1 MLKMKR
7 RIRRDGDMARCQ
19 KWPAQKTTKIPV
31 KMSPGS
37 QQSHQLTPRRPL
49 PAPQAPC
56 PKDQSQ
62 GIVIKPN
69 HAPNVQ
75 AKLHAK
81 PQQLTNWQQ
90 ATPQP
95 VGQPANVGKANKAA
109 IVCIPREGD
118 DEAKRR
124 AADDDPKDHG
134 QPPRVAAS
142 SVKLA
147 HSAASASADS
157 ATVWTREW
165 THRIPYCQKTR
176 EGARHTHTDTQGRP
190 QGPTHTGTTGH
201 RPIHSPEQNR
211 TRLSEGQRPSP
222 APTPPRLPSGRR
234 PQGRPPARPP
244 QPERPGPM
252 APTRPPPPP
261 SGPRA
266 CLSHMVCETKGAG
279 TAPTR
284 PAMRPT

>member
-7 RIRRDGDMARCQ
+7 RIRRGSGIARCQ

-62 GIVIKPN
+62 GIVIKPD

-81 PQQLTNWQQ
+81 PQQHPNQQQ

-95 VGQPANVGKANKAA
+95 VEQPTSVGNAKRAA
-109 IVCIPREGD
+109 TVCIPRVSD
-118 DEAKRR
+118 DEAKQR
-124 AADDDPKDHG
+124 AADDDPKGHG

-157 ATVWTREW
+157 ATVETRETQPIW
-165 THRIPYCQKTR
+165 TEIRYSR
-176 EGARHTHTDTQGRP
+176 S
-190 QGPTHTGTTGH
+190 
-201 RPIHSPEQNR
+201 HSH
-211 TRLSEGQRPSP
+211 SHSH
-222 APTPPRLPSGRR
+222 
-234 PQGRPPARPP
+234 
-244 QPERPGPM
+244 
-252 APTRPPPPP
+252 
-261 SGPRA
+261 GPRKEDVYSDEYTA
-266 CLSHMVCETKGAG
+266 CSHWISWFGVCV
-279 TAPTR
+279 
-284 PAMRPT
+284 